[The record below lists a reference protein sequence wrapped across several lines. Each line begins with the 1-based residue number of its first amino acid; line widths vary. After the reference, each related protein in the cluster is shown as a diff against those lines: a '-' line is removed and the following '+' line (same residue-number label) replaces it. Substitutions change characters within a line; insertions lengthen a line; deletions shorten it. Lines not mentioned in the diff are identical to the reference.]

1 MFPLMPISVLA
12 NNDIV
17 NHLHLWQNKK
27 LIQKHSIVFFLY
39 PSFRKQYQ
47 IATMKSIQ
55 SILSNDVVALGTYN
69 IITHEYFM
77 FNSLLI
83 ECVYT
88 CVF

>member
-1 MFPLMPISVLA
+1 MPIPVLA

-27 LIQKHSIVFFLY
+27 LIQKLSIAFFLY

-47 IATMKSIQ
+47 ITTMKSIQ
-55 SILSNDVVALGTYN
+55 SILGNDVVALGTYN

-83 ECVYT
+83 ECVYA